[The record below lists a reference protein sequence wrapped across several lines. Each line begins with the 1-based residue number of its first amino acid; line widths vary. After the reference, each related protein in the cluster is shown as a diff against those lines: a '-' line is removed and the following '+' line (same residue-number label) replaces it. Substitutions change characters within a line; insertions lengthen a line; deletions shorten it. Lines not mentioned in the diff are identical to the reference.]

1 MSFER
6 LKQPLGEYTNK
17 NPPQSSNRVAIYG
30 SATARD
36 LIGYGDASSNSSSNG
51 FPIHNDAGNLIGY
64 CNPPSKPAN
73 APAKQRKLYSHAGEL
88 IGYFT
93 KRK

>member
-1 MSFER
+1 MFGR
-6 LKQPLGEYTNK
+6 CKQPLGEYTNK

-30 SATARD
+30 SANARD
-36 LIGYGDASSNSSSNG
+36 LIGYGDASSNSSSDG
-51 FPIHNDAGNLIGY
+51 FEMYNKAGKLIGY
-64 CNPPSKPAN
+64 CNRAPNSGTAAAN
-73 APAKQRKLYSHAGEL
+73 QRKVYSDAAVL